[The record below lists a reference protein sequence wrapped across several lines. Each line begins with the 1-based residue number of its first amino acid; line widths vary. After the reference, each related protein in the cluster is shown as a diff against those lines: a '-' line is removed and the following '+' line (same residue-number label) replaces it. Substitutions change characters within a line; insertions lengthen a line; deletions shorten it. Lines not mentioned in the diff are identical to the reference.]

1 MTNKTSLT
9 IFTAGLLAA
18 AVLFT
23 PYTSSAAQGV
33 AAATSEFSAQAQQ
46 DNKGQSKKTT
56 PAARSAPQRAVRAA
70 PRVAAPQR
78 APRTVTQTRATSH
91 VVRQPKATSRV
102 VRQPKATSHV
112 VKQPKATSRVVRQPK
127 ATSRIVK
134 QPKATSRSQTTEGT
148 RKSSPQLATRR
159 KVVSPVVLRALSRHA
174 AQEPLPRRACA
185 GSRRVAPAEL
195 SLPAI
200 ITRRGAADTACVMA
214 AAGGRLARS
223 APWARS

>member
-23 PYTSSAAQGV
+23 PYTPSAAQGM

-46 DNKGQSKKTT
+46 DNKGKSKKAT
-56 PAARSAPQRAVRAA
+56 PAARSAPQRAAPQRAA

-78 APRTVTQTRATSH
+78 APRTVTQTRAST
-91 VVRQPKATSRV
+91 RTL

-127 ATSRIVK
+127 ATSRVVK
-134 QPKATSRSQTTEGT
+134 QPKATSRVVRQPKAT
-148 RKSSPQLATRR
+148 RKVVAPAGTGR
-159 KVVSPVVLRALSRHA
+159 KVVSPSCRSARCHATRH
-174 AQEPLPRRACA
+174 ENRYRL
-185 GSRRVAPAEL
+185 APARG
-195 SLPAI
+195 SGAW
-200 ITRRGAADTACVMA
+200 RRPNCHC
-214 AAGGRLARS
+214 R
-223 APWARS
+223 P